1 MIVAGFGFRGAATPE
16 SLRDAY
22 DRARAGDTATR
33 IATAADKA
41 ESPAFRAFAQSLG
54 LPVVPV
60 PPQSLTH
67 QATLT
72 RSVASQTARG
82 TGSVAEAAALA
93 AAGPQARLLGARAI
107 SEDRLATCALAW
119 GETT

>member
-1 MIVAGFGFRGAATPE
+1 MIVAGFGFRGTATPE

-22 DRARAGDTATR
+22 DRARAGHAATQL
-33 IATAADKA
+33 ATAPDKA
-41 ESPAFRAFAQSLG
+41 KSPAFRTFATALG

-60 PPQSLTH
+60 PPQRLTH

-72 RSVASQTARG
+72 RSAASQEARG